1 MNINI
6 NGINVNYIEEG
17 KGDVVLMLHGWASN
31 ASLFNSQINLLKS
44 KYRVIALNLPGH
56 GGSEEPSYP
65 FCVDDFAKF
74 VIDFLKAK
82 EISKVTLLGHSVGG
96 RVIIKMLSYKDMPIE
111 VTRVVLVDSAGIKP
125 VASGKVT
132 MKSRVYKVLRVIFG
146 NKVVKTL
153 FPSGINYIKTKFGSE
168 DYRNATPMMRDT
180 LVKIVNEDLTPILE
194 CNDKDTLL
202 IWGKNDTSTPVADG
216 KIMESK
222 MKKSALVVIENAG
235 HFPFLDQQYLFNK
248 ILASYFGIGV

>member
-17 KGDVVLMLHGWASN
+17 EGDVVLMLHGWASN

-56 GGSEEPSYP
+56 GGSDEPSYP
-65 FCVDDFAKF
+65 FCVDDFARF
-74 VIDFLKAK
+74 VIDFLKEMK
-82 EISKVTLLGHSVGG
+82 ITKLTLLGHSVGG
-96 RVIIKMLSYKDMPIE
+96 RVIIKMLSYKDLPLEID
-111 VTRVVLVDSAGIKP
+111 RVVLVDSAGIKP
-125 VASGKVT
+125 VRSGKVT
-132 MKSRVYKVLRVIFG
+132 MKSRIYKALRMIFG
-146 NKVVKTL
+146 NKLVQTI

-180 LVKIVNEDLTPILE
+180 LVKIVNEDLTNILE

-216 KIMESK
+216 KFMESK
-222 MKKSALVVIENAG
+222 MKKSALVVIDNAG
-235 HFPFLDQQYLFNK
+235 HFPFLEQQFLFNK
-248 ILASYFGIGV
+248 IIASYFGIEV

>member
-17 KGDVVLMLHGWASN
+17 EGDVILMLHGWASN

-82 EISKVTLLGHSVGG
+82 GIFKVTLLGHSVGG
-96 RVIIKMLSYKDMPIE
+96 RVIIKMLSYTEMPIE
-111 VTRVVLVDSAGIKP
+111 VDRVVLVDSAGIKP
-125 VASGKVT
+125 VRTGKVT
-132 MKSRVYKVLRVIFG
+132 MKSRVYKVLRTIFG
-146 NKVVKTL
+146 NKVVKAV

-194 CNDKDTLL
+194 CNEKDTLL
-202 IWGKNDTSTPVADG
+202 IWGRNDTSTPVADG
-216 KIMESK
+216 KTMEAK
-222 MKKSALVVIENAG
+222 MKKSALVVIEKAG
-235 HFPFLDQQYLFNK
+235 HFPFLEQQFLFNK
-248 ILASYFGIGV
+248 IIASYFGIEV